1 MCISEY
7 AGEIGRSKAFRSYSK
22 RHPVIRQENQNRASS
37 PTGSP
42 LDLFSL
48 KPNRCSFP
56 WRSRYISTLSGVLR
70 SDNRLAYAL
79 ELKFNRLDIKCFQT
93 RKKETCTKFPPVNS
107 TIENCGWNF
116 DIQFFQSRRQLL
128 VTQSVA
134 LHSLLDE
141 AFTKSI
147 PVIVFTPRILIRHLK
162 RLASPTLFH
171 DIPKSRKHHIESYLT
186 LYIQHTHILLSMP
199 KKRTKS
205 A

>member
-1 MCISEY
+1 MCISEN
-7 AGEIGRSKAFRSYSK
+7 AGETCRSKSFRPYSK
-22 RHPVIRQENQNRASS
+22 RHPVIRQEDQNRASS
-37 PTGSP
+37 LTGSP
-42 LDLFSL
+42 LFLFSL

-56 WRSRYISTLSGVLR
+56 LRCRYISTLSAVLR
-70 SDNRLAYAL
+70 SDNRLAFTL
-79 ELKFNRLDIKCFQT
+79 VLKFNRLDIKCFQT

-128 VTQSVA
+128 VTQPVA

-141 AFTKSI
+141 AFSEPI

-162 RLASPTLFH
+162 RLTSPTLFH
-171 DIPKSRKHHIESYLT
+171 DIPNNRKHKIESYLT
-186 LYIQHTHILLSMP
+186 LYIQRTHILLSMP